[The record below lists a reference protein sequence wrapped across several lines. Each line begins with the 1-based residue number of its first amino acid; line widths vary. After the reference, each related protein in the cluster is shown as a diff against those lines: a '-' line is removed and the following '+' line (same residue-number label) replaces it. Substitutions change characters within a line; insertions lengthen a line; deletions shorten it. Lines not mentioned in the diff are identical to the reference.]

1 MECHDGRVC
10 QCNWGTSL
18 LHAPRCAT
26 AKHALLHRH
35 RYILRRAKDGFRA
48 VMPAGPA
55 QAEALA
61 LAKQELAVTKRQSI
75 VYQLFSSH
83 VKNVLVS

>member
-1 MECHDGRVC
+1 
-10 QCNWGTSL
+10 
-18 LHAPRCAT
+18 
-26 AKHALLHRH
+26 
-35 RYILRRAKDGFRA
+35 
-48 VMPAGPA
+48 MPAGPA